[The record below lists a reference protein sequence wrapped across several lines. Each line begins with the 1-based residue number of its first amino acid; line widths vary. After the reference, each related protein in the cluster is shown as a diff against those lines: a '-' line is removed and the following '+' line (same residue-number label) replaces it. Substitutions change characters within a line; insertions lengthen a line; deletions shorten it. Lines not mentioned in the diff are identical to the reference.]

1 MTITTSAPVLAAALH
16 RLIVARVEFAPLKD
30 QRGMGSVY
38 SRSRDQDRV
47 LEPGLVESGSRR
59 LEQGEPFLLEE
70 VVGLSHGAAHDR
82 SHACLGK
89 LDDVGLERDEVCQSA
104 TAPAASNPPSA
115 SFSSIKVGIGA
126 HTPGLRLRM
135 EPLLTVML

>member
-70 VVGLSHGAAHDR
+70 VVGLPMEPHTTGAM
-82 SHACLGK
+82 
-89 LDDVGLERDEVCQSA
+89 
-104 TAPAASNPPSA
+104 PALASLTTWDLNVTRSA
-115 SFSSIKVGIGA
+115 SQQRPPRRVTHPVPRSR
-126 HTPGLRLRM
+126 P
-135 EPLLTVML
+135 